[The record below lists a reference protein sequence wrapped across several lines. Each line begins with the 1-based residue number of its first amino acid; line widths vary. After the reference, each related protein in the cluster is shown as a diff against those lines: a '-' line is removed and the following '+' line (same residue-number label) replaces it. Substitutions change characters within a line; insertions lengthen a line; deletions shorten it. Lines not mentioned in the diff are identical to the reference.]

1 MGWREERAAAS
12 KVRAELLERLQ
23 LRIETRFV
31 PYSQSRNYEK
41 KWQSLNWKVDVF
53 VGKRKIFEG
62 TDYTQGIGHTPAYK
76 KKFSHTYLRDNAAYQ
91 EIESGCHAKPGW
103 SDGSFYPDRKRKIE
117 PPSLEEV
124 MASLVMD
131 GFDAMNH
138 PNVESWAPD
147 YGYDPDSRTAE
158 KIYKECLQIGL
169 TLRSALGDEAFRELR
184 EAYYDY

>member
-1 MGWREERAAAS
+1 MGWREEYAEAS
-12 KVRAELLERLQ
+12 KLRVALLDRLGFR
-23 LRIETRFV
+23 LEARFV

-41 KWQSLNWKVDVF
+41 KWQSLNWKIDVF
-53 VGKRKIFEG
+53 VRDRKIFEG
-62 TDYTQGIGHTPAYK
+62 TDYSQGSAHAPSYN
-76 KKFSHTYLRDNAAYQ
+76 KKFSSIYFRDNAVYQ
-91 EIESGCHAKPGW
+91 EIESGFHSKPGW
-103 SDGSFYPDRKRKIE
+103 SDGSFYPDRKKRIA

-147 YGYDPDSRTAE
+147 YGYDPDSRSAE

-169 TLRSALGDEAFRELR
+169 TLRSALGDLAFRELR